1 MSMISIEM
9 ISNVQQVGYDVCEFE
24 LEQKEYEKGALDKVF
39 LTERMMSVFLIKL
52 DEALQINELFQT
64 KSII

>member
-1 MSMISIEM
+1 MSMISIGM
-9 ISNVQQVGYDVCEFE
+9 IFNVQQVGYDVCEFE
-24 LEQKEYEKGALDKVF
+24 LEQKEYGKGALDKVF

>member
-24 LEQKEYEKGALDKVF
+24 LEQKEYGKCALDKVF